1 MQIKTRCK
9 TTAAVN
15 NNSFITFVLSF
26 YPIMVEL
33 LVQNWNQLVPFF
45 KRLDYVLEE

>member
-33 LVQNWNQLVPFF
+33 RGIEP
-45 KRLDYVLEE
+45 RTS